1 MKLIFLVCFTLLSS
15 TICNMAEGGWNEDLM
30 TPHIGR
36 GRGLL
41 GVGEPV
47 VGVPRVLT
55 YDSVAASVRPHT
67 DGINKPT
74 SSTPANAGSETVTQ
88 QLRDLIGELGTQIG
102 DSIVSRL
109 LTNQNSA
116 LPDSASS
123 FEQKSSGAIP
133 LSTSF
138 DLSKLNLI
146 VKADIRE
153 PQMFRGD
160 GSDKCSIL
168 EWIEQMEVY
177 LSKKGCDK
185 ADSVEEIL
193 NHLCGRAKS
202 IVKVKLKSSPA
213 AVLCP
218 EFVYEVLRRYF
229 SESPGSCQ
237 PLADFYATQPRKIE
251 RPVDY
256 WVRLNEAAELAD
268 AHLKRCGGKM
278 ENMSSEVAMMFI
290 RNCPNSDLSSVF
302 RCKPISKWSAE
313 EVQEAIDEYERDCKS
328 WKPVPPVPKVVSN
341 QAVVTER
348 AVGTQVAIGGESVG
362 VTSPA
367 CITGPHTKANEVSES
382 GTLERVLKM
391 LERVLERTTLPAS
404 EPKPRVSPWY
414 RASPCEVCG
423 DRSHSTRSHCMKE
436 KRCLACLEI
445 GHQRRA
451 CHKVVGQAVA
461 QSPDIYDQGN

>member
-1 MKLIFLVCFTLLSS
+1 M
-15 TICNMAEGGWNEDLM
+15 
-30 TPHIGR
+30 
-36 GRGLL
+36 
-41 GVGEPV
+41 
-47 VGVPRVLT
+47 
-55 YDSVAASVRPHT
+55 
-67 DGINKPT
+67 
-74 SSTPANAGSETVTQ
+74 
-88 QLRDLIGELGTQIG
+88 
-102 DSIVSRL
+102 
-109 LTNQNSA
+109 
-116 LPDSASS
+116 
-123 FEQKSSGAIP
+123 P

-177 LSKKGCDK
+177 LSKKGCSK

-193 NHLCGRAKS
+193 NHLCGRSKS
-202 IVKVKLKSSPA
+202 IVKVKLKSSPV

-218 EFVYEVLRRYF
+218 EVVYEVLQRYF

-237 PLADFYATQPRKIE
+237 PLANFYATQPKKSE
-251 RPVDY
+251 CPVDY
-256 WVRLNEAAELAD
+256 WVR
-268 AHLKRCGGKM
+268 
-278 ENMSSEVAMMFI
+278 
-290 RNCPNSDLSSVF
+290 
-302 RCKPISKWSAE
+302 CKPISRWSAE
-313 EVQEAIDEYERDCKS
+313 EVQETIDEYERDYKS
-328 WKPVPPVPKVVSN
+328 WKVVPPVPKVVVN
-341 QAVVTER
+341 QAVVTEN
-348 AVGTQVAIGGESVG
+348 AVGTQVAIGSESVG

-367 CITGPHTKANEVSES
+367 CITGVHTKANEVNES

-414 RASPCEVCG
+414 QASPCEVCG

-445 GHQRRA
+445 GHQRKA

-461 QSPDIYDQGN
+461 QTLDVY